1 MLILGID
8 PGLAIVGYSLVEKNA
23 NRYRVCDYGV
33 IRTKAGQV
41 NSNRLNQIYNK
52 LVEII
57 ERYKPDEMAVEE
69 LFFNKN
75 VKTAIEVG
83 QARGVI
89 LLTGAQSN
97 ILVAEYTPLQVKQ
110 AVVGYGRASKQQVQQ
125 MIKALLNLE
134 DIPKPDDAADA
145 LAVAI
150 CHGNS
155 LTINRNIISA
165 KK

>member
-1 MLILGID
+1 LLILGID

-23 NRYRVCDYGV
+23 NRFTVCDYGV
-33 IRTKAGQV
+33 IRTKAGQS
-41 NSNRLNQIYNK
+41 NCNRLNQIYNK

-57 ERYKPDEMAVEE
+57 DRYKPDEMAVEE

-97 ILVAEYTPLQVKQ
+97 IVVAEYTPLQVKQ

-125 MIKALLNLE
+125 MIKTLLNLE
-134 DIPKPDDAADA
+134 EIPKPDDAADA
-145 LAVAI
+145 LAVSV

-155 LTINRNIISA
+155 ITINRTINSV